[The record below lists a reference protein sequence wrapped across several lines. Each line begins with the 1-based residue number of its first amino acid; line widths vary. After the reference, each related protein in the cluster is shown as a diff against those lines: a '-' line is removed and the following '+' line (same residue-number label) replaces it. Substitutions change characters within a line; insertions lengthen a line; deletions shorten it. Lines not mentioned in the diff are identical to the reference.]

1 MQIENIKNW
10 KNSLITKDQTV
21 KSAMIKLNKSVQKT
35 LFVINNFKEKKLI
48 GSISDGDI
56 RRFIIN
62 GFKISERVEN
72 VAFKKCLAIKNLEE
86 VYKKKQI
93 IIKYSIYLI
102 PQIDKFK
109 KIKKIF
115 FIKSENLLL
124 NNFQENSCLVLIM
137 AGGRGERL
145 GDLTK
150 KLPKPMVLINNSTI
164 ISRILNQLIDQQFI
178 NISISIH
185 YLSNKIKNYLISY
198 SEKLKINFIEEKK
211 PLGTIGSICR
221 IKNNPKKLPIVIINS
236 DIVLSFNLKKILN
249 FHLKSKSKMTV
260 VGAKYIMQN
269 PYGVLKTNKK
279 EELKEIIE
287 KPSIESFVS
296 AGIYVVDHSL
306 IKYISKNKKTDIDY
320 FIKKIIKKKLKI
332 SVYSHEDYW
341 YELGTVPKI
350 NNFKKI
356 VKNEE
361 RFFSYN
367 TS

>member
-10 KNSLITKDQTV
+10 KNFLITKDKTV

-62 GFKISERVEN
+62 GFKISESVET
-72 VAFKKCLAIKNLEE
+72 VAFKKCLTVKSLED

-93 IIKYSIYLI
+93 IIKYSIYSI

-109 KIKKIF
+109 RISSIYY
-115 FIKSENLLL
+115 INSENLLL
-124 NNFQENSCLVLIM
+124 NNFQETSYPVLIM

-145 GDLTK
+145 GEITK

-185 YLSNKIKNYLISY
+185 YLSHKIKNYLRSY
-198 SEKLKINFIEEKK
+198 SEKLKIDFIEEKN
-211 PLGTIGSICR
+211 PLGTIGSIS
-221 IKNNPKKLPIVIINS
+221 KLKKNPKKLPIVIINS
-236 DIVLSFNLKKILN
+236 DIILSFNLKKILN
-249 FHLKSKSKMTV
+249 FHFKSKSKMTI

-269 PYGVLKTNKK
+269 PYGVLQTNEK

-287 KPSIESFVS
+287 KPSIESLVS
-296 AGIYVVDHSL
+296 AGIYIVDYSL
-306 IKYISKNKKTDIDY
+306 IKYVSKNKKTDIDY
-320 FIKKIIKKKLKI
+320 FIKKIIKKKIKI

-356 VKNEE
+356 VRNAE